1 MPTSSVSESLWKPA
15 FRLTNTRMKDKY
27 VLSFIYNFK
36 ATTETIASLLSRTL
50 YGKRFFPYY
59 TFNLL
64 AGLDEN
70 GNGKVYGYD
79 AVGSFD
85 TVNYGV

>member
-1 MPTSSVSESLWKPA
+1 M
-15 FRLTNTRMKDKY
+15 
-27 VLSFIYNFK
+27 VL
-36 ATTETIASLLSRTL
+36 LLYISNTL

-70 GNGKVYGYD
+70 GNGILYGYD
-79 AVGSFD
+79 AIGSFD
-85 TVNYGV
+85 KIYYGCQGSG